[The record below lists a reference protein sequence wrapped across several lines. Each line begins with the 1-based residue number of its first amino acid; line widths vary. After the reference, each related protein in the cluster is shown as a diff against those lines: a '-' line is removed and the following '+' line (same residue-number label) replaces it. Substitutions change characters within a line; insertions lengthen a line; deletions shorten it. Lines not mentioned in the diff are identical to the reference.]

1 MAAPASFNL
10 ACASTTPG
18 GSGAYAGML
27 VWTVTAP
34 WGVCT
39 HPNFYQAVQEV
50 MDKGSAK
57 MAAYLIN
64 SAATSANEVPL

>member
-1 MAAPASFNL
+1 MAAPTSFNL

-34 WGVCT
+34 WG
-39 HPNFYQAVQEV
+39 FAVSPSFSTAVKEV
-50 MDKGSAK
+50 MRRGSFK
-57 MAAYLIN
+57 MEAYLIN